1 MIKKCD
7 INYCPDDM
15 KFFITSPEIEH
26 DYLISWDNLKED
38 DRVTYQ

>member
-7 INYCPDDM
+7 MNYHYEDM
-15 KFFITSPEIEH
+15 KFFIISPKIEH

-38 DRVTYQ
+38 NRVTYQ